1 MKLRRDKAETAPNEG
16 ATGHDPPVPEDA
28 PPRQDGGSATTSPGD
43 RPEVMVGAAFLGGF
57 AVAQILK
64 RLGK

>member
-1 MKLRRDKAETAPNEG
+1 MRFRRDRTETAPNEG
-16 ATGHDPPVPEDA
+16 ATGHEPPVEEDT
-28 PPRQDGGSATTSPGD
+28 PPRVDDGGPAPSPAD

-57 AVAQILK
+57 AAAQILK

>member
-1 MKLRRDKAETAPNEG
+1 VKLRRDKVETAPNEG
-16 ATGHDPPVPEDA
+16 AAGHEPPVPDDA

-43 RPEVMVGAAFLGGF
+43 RPEVIVGAAFLGGF
-57 AVAQILK
+57 AAAQILK

>member
-1 MKLRRDKAETAPNEG
+1 MRLRRERTETAPNEG
-16 ATGHDPPVPEDA
+16 ATGHEPPVTDDT
-28 PPRQDGGSATTSPGD
+28 PPRQEDGPAPSPAD

-57 AVAQILK
+57 AAAQIVK

>member
-1 MKLRRDKAETAPNEG
+1 MKLRRDKVETAPNEG
-16 ATGHDPPVPEDA
+16 ATGHDPPVPDDA
-28 PPRQDGGSATTSPGD
+28 PPGRDGGPTTSPAD